1 MASSKYLCYLPQ
13 FVDSIGL
20 SCYNI
25 LRSPYIAIELEKHI
39 LLFQVY
45 TLAECVAA
53 ALSMAYTHASQ
64 RVALTA
70 VVFASASK
78 VVFF

>member
-1 MASSKYLCYLPQ
+1 MASPKYWCYLPQ

-25 LRSPYIAIELEKHI
+25 LRSPYVAIELEKHL

-45 TLAECVAA
+45 TLAECVTA
-53 ALSMAYTHASQ
+53 ALSMAYTHAFQ
-64 RVALTA
+64 RAALTA
-70 VVFASASK
+70 VVFAAASLLLK
-78 VVFF
+78 